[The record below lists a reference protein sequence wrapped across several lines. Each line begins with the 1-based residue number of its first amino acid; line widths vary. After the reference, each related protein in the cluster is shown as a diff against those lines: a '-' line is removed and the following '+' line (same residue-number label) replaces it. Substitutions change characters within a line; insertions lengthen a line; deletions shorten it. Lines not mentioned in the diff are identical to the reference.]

1 MNNHLDAVLIGKY
14 SDQLET
20 SLLTATTGADIVAD
34 MTTYDDTLLSDRLR
48 QAMINTMQSRGLTV
62 AKAAL
67 VASAL
72 ALL

>member
-20 SLLTATTGADIVAD
+20 SLLTATTGAEVVSA

-48 QAMINTMQSRGLTV
+48 QAMNNTMQSRGLTV

>member
-1 MNNHLDAVLIGKY
+1 MYNYLDAVIIGKY
-14 SDQLET
+14 SDALEA
-20 SLLTATTGADIVAD
+20 SLLTATTGVEVVSA

-48 QAMINTMQSRGLTV
+48 QAMNNTMQSRGLTV

>member
-14 SDQLET
+14 SDALEA
-20 SLLTATTGADIVAD
+20 SLETATTGAEVVSALGVF
-34 MTTYDDTLLSDRLR
+34 DDTLLSDRLR
-48 QAMINTMQSRGLTV
+48 QAMNNTMQTRGLTV

-67 VASAL
+67 VADAL